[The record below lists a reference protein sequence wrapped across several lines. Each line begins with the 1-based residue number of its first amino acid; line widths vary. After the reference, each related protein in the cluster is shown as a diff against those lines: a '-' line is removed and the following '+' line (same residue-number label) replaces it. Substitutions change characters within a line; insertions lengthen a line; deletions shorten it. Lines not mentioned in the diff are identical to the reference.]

1 MKTIFTTLILIILS
15 SCIPLI
21 IAPDIEDYKIV
32 NGKRFKRKLPK
43 QKSFIFNDTKNAGEF
58 YQFVDAKFNLNNQFL
73 ERDIPF
79 KIKNKEYRFSFY
91 EVKRKTKT
99 VNVAPI
105 LIDSALESKGHNAIF
120 KDGVYISRTSMW
132 YIAITITD
140 QNYNDCLNEN
150 HKEYKEIVS
159 YLENFKNEYFITHNY
174 TETLLLNKSN

>member
-1 MKTIFTTLILIILS
+1 MFLS
-15 SCIPLI
+15 SCVPLS
-21 IAPDIEDYKIV
+21 IAPDIDDYKIT

-58 YQFVDAKFNLNNQFL
+58 YQFVDAKFNLNNQLL

-99 VNVAPI
+99 VNVAPV
-105 LIDSALESKGHNAIF
+105 LIDGALQSNGHNTYFEDA
-120 KDGVYISRTSMW
+120 YISRSGKW
-132 YIAITITD
+132 YIAITVTD
-140 QNYNDCLNEN
+140 QKYNDCLDSDY
-150 HKEYKEIVS
+150 KEHREIVS
-159 YLENFKNEYFITHNY
+159 YLQKFKNEYFTTHNY